1 MLPYGEIKM
10 ALRVKVFMDKGLLAV
25 IQMAQMGIG
34 IYQMAMAVAV
44 ALVLVMQL
52 VAVVGLTVL

>member
-1 MLPYGEIKM
+1 M

-25 IQMAQMGIG
+25 IKMAQMGIG
-34 IYQMAMAVAV
+34 IYHMAMAVAV

-52 VAVVGLTVL
+52 VAVEVLTAL

>member
-10 ALRVKVFMDKGLLAV
+10 ALRVKGFMNKGLLAE
-25 IQMAQMGIG
+25 IQMDQTGIG

-52 VAVVGLTVL
+52 VAVAVLTAL